1 MEAMTYQ
8 LQITLTYFDFI
19 VLAIA
24 DGRPPRLAPQLL
36 LEPLERQVRPPDA
49 LLVPRQ

>member
-1 MEAMTYQ
+1 MECITYFS
-8 LQITLTYFDFI
+8 IILTYFDFI
-19 VLAIA
+19 VLAVA

-36 LEPLERQVRPPDA
+36 LEPLEGQVRPADA